1 MLSHSMRKPK
11 RILMTVDAVGGVW
24 RYSVDLARCLGAEG
38 IECVL
43 VGFGPAPSEAQQREC
58 RDLRNIMLTWTQLP
72 LDWMVTDESAVDEVG
87 DTLLAAEREWEVD
100 LLHLNL
106 PSQAARIA
114 DGVPIVVTSHSCI
127 TTWWA
132 AVRQD
137 ALPPAWQWQRT
148 LTRNGLMRADAVMV
162 PTASHGQA
170 LTRAYG
176 TVVNLHVVAN
186 ATEMAFGENA
196 EEPIV
201 FAAGRW
207 WDEGKNARTLDAA
220 AELSRWP
227 IVMAGALNGPNGQ
240 SVSLH
245 HARSLGELPSERART
260 WMSRAAVFA
269 SAAIYEPFGLAVLEA
284 AARGAALVLS
294 DIPTFRE
301 LWDTAALFVR
311 SDDEEGFAA
320 AINRLAENPNL
331 RRRLAE
337 RARRRAY
344 LFASERQVDR
354 VQRVYAETLAE
365 TVAAHEPTLATAA
378 VR

>member
-1 MLSHSMRKPK
+1 
-11 RILMTVDAVGGVW
+11 MTVDAVGGLW
-24 RYSVDLARCLGAEG
+24 RYSVDLARCLGAKG
-38 IECVL
+38 TECVL
-43 VGFGPAPSEAQQREC
+43 VGLGPAPSEAQQREC
-58 RDLRNIMLTWTQLP
+58 RDLRNTVLTWTQLP
-72 LDWMVTDESAVDEVG
+72 LDWMVADESAVDEVG
-87 DTLLAAEREWEVD
+87 DTLFAVGREWDVD

-106 PSQAARIA
+106 PSQAAKIA
-114 DGVPIVVTSHSCI
+114 DGVPVVVTSHSCI
-127 TTWWA
+127 ATWWA

-137 ALPPAWQWQRT
+137 VLPPAWQWQRT
-148 LTRNGLMRADAVMV
+148 LTQSGFMRADAVMV

-176 TVVNLHVVAN
+176 TIANLHVVAN
-186 ATEMAFGENA
+186 ATETVFGENA

-227 IVMAGALNGPNGQ
+227 IVMAGALRGPNGQ

-245 HARSLGELPSERART
+245 YAQSLGELPAERARR

-301 LWDTAALFVR
+301 LWDAAALFVR
-311 SDDEEGFAA
+311 PDDAEGFAA

-337 RARRRAY
+337 HARRRAY
-344 LFASERQVDR
+344 VFTSERQVER
-354 VQRVYAETLAE
+354 VERIYAETL
-365 TVAAHEPTLATAA
+365 AAHEPTLATAG